1 MTIMLTQDG
10 KLSIDTAMPLEGKD
24 ADLANLAALIDN
36 PSDGDAIV
44 YDASA
49 GFWKAAK
56 IATLPAVTDDDDG
69 KVLTVVDGEWKAVT
83 PEE

>member
-1 MTIMLTQDG
+1 MTIMLTKDG

-49 GFWKAAK
+49 GLWKAAK

-83 PEE
+83 PE